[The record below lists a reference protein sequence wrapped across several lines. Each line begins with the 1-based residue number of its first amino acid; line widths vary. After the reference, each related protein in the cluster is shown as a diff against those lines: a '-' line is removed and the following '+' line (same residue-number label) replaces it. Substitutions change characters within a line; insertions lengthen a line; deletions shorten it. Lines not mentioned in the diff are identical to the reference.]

1 MADLAM
7 LPRGLVLVTG
17 PTGSGKSTTL
27 AAMIDNINRKR
38 KEHIITLED
47 PIEYKHTHINSIV
60 NQREVNSDTKTF
72 ANGLRA
78 ALREDPDV
86 ILVGE
91 MRDAETIA
99 TAITAAETGHL
110 VLATLHTS
118 DAASTVNRII
128 DVFPEHQQMQIRIQL
143 SGNLQGIITQQLLI
157 TKDTMKRVPA
167 FEILIATPALRNLI
181 REAKTHQIPSY
192 IQTGAKFGM
201 RSMDASLAELVRRNV
216 VDKEIAESR
225 CVDPQ
230 MFERLLRGF

>member
-1 MADLAM
+1 M
-7 LPRGLVLVTG
+7 
-17 PTGSGKSTTL
+17 
-27 AAMIDNINRKR
+27 
-38 KEHIITLED
+38 
-47 PIEYKHTHINSIV
+47 
-60 NQREVNSDTKTF
+60 
-72 ANGLRA
+72 
-78 ALREDPDV
+78 REDPDD

-91 MRDAETIA
+91 MRDSETIS

-128 DVFPEHQQMQIRIQL
+128 DVFPAHQQMQIRIQL

-201 RSMDASLAELVRRNV
+201 KSMDASLADLVRKNI
-216 VDKEIAESR
+216 VDKEVAEAR